1 MIYFHYWFMVKLDKT
16 LIKLIW
22 CGCNCKFDGWQYNSV
37 QKWNND
43 SCQCE
48 CENLLKHCL
57 CKKYYLL
64 NRSACPC
71 QKNEYLGSIIDDSVV
86 TCDETIEPTKTI
98 FKILMIKKQP
108 AKWIIS
114 TLYLIFYELL
124 FYYQWSLK
132 LVFTFTITA

>member
-1 MIYFHYWFMVKLDKT
+1 MNIIIYFHYWFMVKVDKT
-16 LIKLIW
+16 LLKLIW
-22 CGCNCKFDGWQYNSV
+22 CVCNCKFDGWQYNSV

-114 TLYLIFYELL
+114 TLYLIFY
-124 FYYQWSLK
+124 
-132 LVFTFTITA
+132 